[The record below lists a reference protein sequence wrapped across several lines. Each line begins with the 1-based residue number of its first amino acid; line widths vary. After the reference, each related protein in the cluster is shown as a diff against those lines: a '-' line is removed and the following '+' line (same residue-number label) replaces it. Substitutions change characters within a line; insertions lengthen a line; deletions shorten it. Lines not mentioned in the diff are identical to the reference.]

1 MKPSPEKILSNQLMS
16 SQKIN
21 NLLNLVSDYVECGPE
36 CQKNKNSEELYE
48 KYLKSQ
54 NVPKTIP
61 NKVEKNRQN
70 NYLYTYGDSYHET
83 VKTNELPENIDE
95 IVDEIKTEVDIYV
108 NNALGMS
115 NVSQTTDQDSNC
127 SNHYPLVQDKL
138 NHDFDKKKNNM
149 MVNNRETYYSSE
161 SIEKLEMWNKFWTFI
176 YYFAI
181 LVFLILC
188 FPKTLRQFIKY
199 GLVIGG
205 SFLYIFIINHSNLF
219 IRDVKFK
226 VIIFIVYFIVLLIII
241 LFILYK
247 IATTFKFVLINL
259 TDTMRKIY
267 NFTEK

>member
-1 MKPSPEKILSNQLMS
+1 MKPSPEKILSNQLIS

-21 NLLNLVSDYVECGPE
+21 NLLNLASDYVECGPE
-36 CQKNKNSEELYE
+36 CQKNKKSEELYE

-54 NVPKTIP
+54 NVSKTIP
-61 NKVEKNRQN
+61 DELEKNRE
-70 NYLYTYGDSYHET
+70 NYYVYAYGDSYYEDI
-83 VKTNELPENIDE
+83 KTDELSENISE
-95 IVDEIKTEVDIYV
+95 IIDEIKTEFDIHV
-108 NNALGMS
+108 NNALVMDK
-115 NVSQTTDQDSNC
+115 VLQTTDPDSNC
-127 SNHYPLVQDKL
+127 SNHYSLVQDKL
-138 NHDFDKKKNNM
+138 NRDFDKKKNNM
-149 MVNNRETYYSSE
+149 MVNNRDTYYSSE
-161 SIEKLEMWNKFWTFI
+161 SIEKLEMWKKFWTFI

-219 IRDVKFK
+219 IHDVKFK